1 MAIRKGDRVNV
12 NLAPFIGSPL
22 PSDQW
27 IPCEVLDSDGVHVR
41 VASQP
46 PYRRV
51 ELWVLASWIQAPE
64 GAVPAATK

>member
-27 IPCEVLDSDGVHVR
+27 ILCEVLDHDGLRVR
-41 VASQP
+41 VASLP

-51 ELWVLASWIQAPE
+51 ELWVQARWIQ
-64 GAVPAATK
+64 PAEKPCLAGTA